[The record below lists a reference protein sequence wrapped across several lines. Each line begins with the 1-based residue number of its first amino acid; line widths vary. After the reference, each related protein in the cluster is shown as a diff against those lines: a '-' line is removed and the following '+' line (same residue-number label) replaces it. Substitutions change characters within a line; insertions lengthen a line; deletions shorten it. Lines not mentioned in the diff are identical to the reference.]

1 MINIPTEFVFD
12 PQNPIREE
20 REASTRYLADLRG
33 YFVDSDQFEAA
44 LSIENSLVYKVWT
57 LKWASGGAD
66 LICGFGTLMPG
77 KIGQEYF
84 FTKGHFH
91 KRREAAEI
99 YQGLSGTGYILMEH
113 EHSGHSWVVPLVPNS
128 IVYVPGY
135 TAHRTINTGTVP
147 LNYIGINVAD
157 AGYDYERIRERNFAN
172 ILIEHNGQAVMIERS
187 QYLASKLK
195 DSSRD

>member
-1 MINIPTEFVFD
+1 MINIPNEFTFD
-12 PQNPIREE
+12 PENPIQNEF
-20 REASTRYLADLRG
+20 EASTRYLADLRG
-33 YFVDSDQFEAA
+33 YFVDSEQFEAA
-44 LSIENSLVYKVWT
+44 LSIENSLVYKVWS
-57 LKWASGGAD
+57 LKWASGSAD

-99 YQGLSGTGYILMEH
+99 YQGLSGNGYILMEN
-113 EHSGHSWVVPLVPNS
+113 EQTGYSSVVPLIPNS

-157 AGYDYERIRERNFAN
+157 AGYDYKKISERNFAN
-172 ILIEHNGQAVMIERS
+172 IVIEHNGQAVMIERS
-187 QYLASKLK
+187 QYLVSVLK